1 MGIVKRD
8 SITITVLSYVGAVVG
23 YVNKILL
30 FPNFLSEEQVGLTS
44 IIVTLA
50 IMYAQFAAL
59 GANSSVLKFFPI
71 FRTPD
76 KRHNGL
82 FFWSFLTISIGFLI
96 FTALFVLF
104 KEPVM
109 KYFATNSPL
118 LSEYYLWI
126 IPLALATL
134 VYNFFNVW
142 LQSFSKTV
150 VSSLVYEV
158 VLRLLITLE
167 ITLYALGLMSFQQ
180 FMVWYI
186 IIYSVPAVI
195 LLIYTWAIGEM
206 DVRITMSPRVKKLVA
221 IAGIYGIWQFMGGAS
236 VYVLPIIDQTMLAG
250 MQGLAQTG
258 IYAIMTYMVGAMLI
272 PYRSMI
278 KVSVPFVTNYWK
290 ERNMGAMK
298 QLYRKVSAMNLVV
311 GCFFFMVIWV
321 NLDNIFSLMPES
333 YSYGRYVFLFL
344 GLGRVFD
351 MYTGLNG
358 TILSTSKKY
367 RYDFM
372 FSLLLI
378 IMTIGT
384 NALLIPRLGMTGA
397 AIATA
402 LTLITY
408 NIIRIGFV
416 KKFFDMQP
424 FARID
429 IAVMGITVAAIIVSE
444 LLPCLGNFFLDVS
457 VRTLLVSLIFGIS
470 VYYIRISPDLNQMAD
485 NFLRRLGLKT
495 R

>member
-8 SITITVLSYVGAVVG
+8 SIAITVLSYVGAAVG

-59 GANSSVLKFFPI
+59 GVNSSVLKFFPI
-71 FRTPD
+71 FKTPD

-82 FFWSFLTISIGFLI
+82 FFWSFLTLSIGFII
-96 FTALFVLF
+96 FTTLFILF

-126 IPLALATL
+126 IPLALVTL
-134 VYNFFNVW
+134 IYNFFNVW

-150 VSSLVYEV
+150 VSSFVYEV

-167 ITLYALGLMSFQQ
+167 ITIYALGGISFEQ

-195 LLIYTWAIGEM
+195 LLIYTWAIGEIN
-206 DVRITMSPRVKKLVA
+206 VNITISLRVKKLIA

-236 VYVLPIIDQTMLAG
+236 IYILPIIDQTMLAG

-278 KVSVPFVTNYWK
+278 KVAVPFVTNYWK
-290 ERNMGAMK
+290 DRDMESMK
-298 QLYRKVSAMNLVV
+298 KLYRKVSAMNLVI
-311 GCFFFMVIWV
+311 GCFFFLVIWV
-321 NLDNIFSLMPES
+321 NLNNIFSLMPES
-333 YSYGRYVFLFL
+333 YSAGRYVFLFL
-344 GLGRVFD
+344 GLSRVFD
-351 MYTGLNG
+351 MYAGLNG

-372 FSLLLI
+372 FSILLI

-384 NALLIPRLGMTGA
+384 NILLIPRLGMTGA

-416 KKFFDMQP
+416 KKFFKMQP
-424 FARID
+424 FASID
-429 IAVMGITVAAIIVSE
+429 IAVMGITLAAIIISE
-444 LLPCLGNFFLDVS
+444 LMPYFGNFFLDVS
-457 VRTLLVSLIFGIS
+457 IRTLIVSMIFGIS
-470 VYYIRISPDLNQMAD
+470 VYYIKVSPDFNQIID
-485 NFLRRLGLKT
+485 NFFRKLGLKT
-495 R
+495 K